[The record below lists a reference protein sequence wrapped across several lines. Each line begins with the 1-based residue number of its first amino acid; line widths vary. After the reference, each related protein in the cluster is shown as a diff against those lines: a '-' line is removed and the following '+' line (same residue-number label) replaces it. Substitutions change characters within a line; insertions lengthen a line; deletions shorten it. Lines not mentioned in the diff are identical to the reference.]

1 MLWQISQPQSSL
13 NRINRAEIVWLPC
26 KRSAGV
32 FLQRLAR
39 FPVFLVKLKSR
50 AVICADTSEY
60 AVPINKLLKGVY
72 LVRSDPS
79 SEFDVDIMVY

>member
-1 MLWQISQPQSSL
+1 MPKSYGYHANDLQEYSCSG
-13 NRINRAEIVWLPC
+13 LPDF
-26 KRSAGV
+26 RF
-32 FLQRLAR
+32 FLLS
-39 FPVFLVKLKSR
+39 FKSR
-50 AVICADTSEY
+50 AAICADTSEY

>member
-1 MLWQISQPQSSL
+1 MATMQTI
-13 NRINRAEIVWLPC
+13 C
-26 KRSAGV
+26 RSILAAA
-32 FLQRLAR
+32 AR